1 MSTPKLRQPAFHI
14 RPASEHDLLEITE
27 IEQECGLSAWGWDG
41 YYKELTQEKTAFMFV
56 ARLEPQRDLSVNLGG
71 FITSR
76 LVADEVHVHNFG
88 VRPALRRL
96 GLGRALLRAALDYGS
111 SRGAVS
117 AWLEVRAGNEAAQAI
132 YLQHGFAI
140 TGRRKNY
147 YDHPTE
153 DAVLMS
159 ARL

>member
-96 GLGRALLRAALDYGS
+96 GMGGALLRASLDYGLA
-111 SRGAVS
+111 RGAVG
-117 AWLEVRAGNEAAQAI
+117 ALLEVRASNKAAQAL
-132 YLQHGFAI
+132 YASRGFTVA
-140 TGRRKNY
+140 GRRKNY

-159 ARL
+159 AKL